1 MIVEKTTGTT
11 HTEKVICLAK
21 SKHGCPYAK
30 TCGGCQLQNLT
41 YEEQLRFK
49 QVKCIRLLGR
59 FCRVEE
65 IIGMETPYHYRNK
78 VQAAFAEDRRGNIFS
93 GVYQAAS
100 HKVVAVEKCLT
111 EDEKADEIIGTVR
124 KLLKNFK
131 LKPYN
136 PDTKQ
141 GFLRHVLVK
150 RGFQS
155 GQIMVVLVTGVREF
169 PKKRSFVNALLK
181 AHPEIT
187 TVLQNVNPRR
197 TGMVLGKE
205 EFVLY
210 GDGKIEETLCGLR
223 FRISA
228 KAFYQINPAQTEV
241 LYQKALEFAA
251 LTGRETVIDA
261 YCGTGTIGLFAAE
274 HAKQVVGVELN
285 ADAVKDARENAKLNG
300 AKNIRFVCADA
311 GEFMREAAAHGESA
325 DVVLMD
331 PPRAGSDRAFL
342 SSVLTLSP
350 KRIVYISCNPETQQ
364 RDLLF
369 LCKNGYQVRKIQP
382 VDMFPH
388 TSHVETVVKLVRK
401 TPDAYI
407 DLKVDMDELDLTAS
421 EAKAPYHEI
430 KQYILDKYDTKV
442 SNLYIAQV
450 KEKYG
455 IIERENYNK
464 PKSANAKQP
473 QCPAEKAKMIEEALR
488 YFKMIS

>member
-1 MIVEKTTGTT
+1 M
-11 HTEKVICLAK
+11 
-21 SKHGCPYAK
+21 
-30 TCGGCQLQNLT
+30 
-41 YEEQLRFK
+41 
-49 QVKCIRLLGR
+49 
-59 FCRVEE
+59 
-65 IIGMETPYHYRNK
+65 
-78 VQAAFAEDRRGNIFS
+78 
-93 GVYQAAS
+93 
-100 HKVVAVEKCLT
+100 
-111 EDEKADEIIGTVR
+111 
-124 KLLKNFK
+124 
-131 LKPYN
+131 
-136 PDTKQ
+136 
-141 GFLRHVLVK
+141 
-150 RGFQS
+150 
-155 GQIMVVLVTGVREF
+155 TGVREF

-251 LTGRETVIDA
+251 LTGIETVIDA

-388 TSHVETVVKLVRK
+388 TSHVETVVLLSHKK
-401 TPDAYI
+401 PDSHINIKVEFGEGEDKVPLKAISERAEAYKPKERVTYKMIKEYIEAKYGFKVHTAYI
-407 DLKVDMDELDLTAS
+407 AEVKRDLGLPMYDAPNAVEEL
-421 EAKAPYHEI
+421 
-430 KQYILDKYDTKV
+430 
-442 SNLYIAQV
+442 
-450 KEKYG
+450 
-455 IIERENYNK
+455 
-464 PKSANAKQP
+464 KQP
-473 QCPAEKAKMIEEALR
+473 RKHPTAEKVEAIKDALKH
-488 YFKMIS
+488 FEVI